1 MASSAS
7 ARLPGHVSATQAVMI
22 VALCAAL
29 NVFGG
34 FAAKTLAIPVV
45 YLDTIGTFVGA
56 VVLGPWWGAAAGA
69 TYNVVASLTFDP
81 GTWPFAIVSVVVALL
96 WGYGIRRFGLGRS
109 AWTFLGLGVV
119 VAVVSAIVASPI
131 VLWVYGGATGSA
143 SDALTFFFELVG
155 LSQGV
160 SVFVSQPRQQL
171 GRQAD
176 RRVRRACPGAR
187 PARDVPGRRAA
198 AQPDALRPARH
209 RGRRRR
215 DGRRLRRR
223 LRGTVAPDRLTAA
236 AGDA

>member
-81 GTWPFAIVSVVVALL
+81 GTWPFAVVSVVVALL

-119 VAVVSAIVASPI
+119 VAVASAIIASPI

-160 SVFVSQPRQQL
+160 SVFVSNLVSNSADKLIAGSVGLALVRALPETYLAGVRLPSQTRFGLL
-171 GRQAD
+171 G
-176 RRVRRACPGAR
+176 
-187 PARDVPGRRAA
+187 
-198 AQPDALRPARH
+198 
-209 RGRRRR
+209 
-215 DGRRLRRR
+215 
-223 LRGTVAPDRLTAA
+223 TAA
-236 AGDA
+236 VGVAMGVGFAVAFVALWPQTT